1 MALKLIVTST
11 RDSRVGDAI
20 ANRIAPV
27 VAEGAGREMEVIDLA
42 DVNLPFANEPQIPRL
57 GNYQHPTTKAWA
69 ELVGSAEGF
78 VFLTPEYN
86 GFFTA
91 AAKNAVDTLY
101 AEWVGKPA
109 GIVGYGFG
117 GASRAV
123 PMLAQLLT
131 NVELQMLDPSVQMVF
146 GDALGTGGLDVE
158 ALVAP
163 HLDAL
168 RALGAG
174 LTK

>member
-20 ANRIAPV
+20 AQRIAPV
-27 VAEGAGREMEVIDLA
+27 IAEGAGREVEVLDLV
-42 DVNLPFANEPQIPRL
+42 DVNLPLSLEPKMPSL
-57 GNYQHPTTKAWA
+57 GNYQHATTKAWA
-69 ELVGSAEGF
+69 EIVASADGF

-91 AAKNAVDTLY
+91 AAKNAVDTVY
-101 AEWVGKPA
+101 AEWGGKPA

-117 GASRAV
+117 GANRAV
-123 PMLAQLLT
+123 PLLAQLLT
-131 NVELQMLDPSVQMVF
+131 NVNLEVVESSVQMPF
-146 GDALGTGGLDVE
+146 GDALGEDGLDID

-168 RALGAG
+168 RALGAQ
-174 LTK
+174 LA

>member
-20 ANRIAPV
+20 AQRIAPAI
-27 VAEGAGREMEVIDLA
+27 AEGAGREVEVLDLV
-42 DVNLPFANEPQIPRL
+42 DVNLPLSLEPQMPSL
-57 GNYQHPTTKAWA
+57 GNYQHATTKAWA
-69 ELVGSAEGF
+69 ETVASADGF

-91 AAKNAVDTLY
+91 AAKNAVDTVY
-101 AEWVGKPA
+101 AEWGGKPA
-109 GIVGYGFG
+109 AIVGYGFA
-117 GASRAV
+117 GANRAV

-131 NVELQMLDPSVQMVF
+131 NVNLEVAESSVQMPF
-146 GDALGTGGLDVE
+146 GEALGEEGLDID

-163 HLDAL
+163 HIDAL
-168 RALGAG
+168 RALGAQ
-174 LTK
+174 LA